1 MESNRIKHHQIHH
14 NLFLSL
20 GAQSL
25 SLTVSIVL
33 GLVVPK
39 AIPQLQYAY
48 WQTYILYAG
57 YVGILHFGL
66 LDGIV
71 LRYSQ
76 YDYEELDF
84 PRVKSQFQFLLLINT
99 VCAFILLILANYLWY
114 GVDQTIAYL
123 VAFSIIVK
131 NINTYTSFIFQITN
145 RIKYYASLS
154 ILHRGI
160 YLAIILGLLF
170 CKTTYFVGFCL
181 ADIAAD
187 ILGVLLMMR
196 YNKGLY
202 FGKAIPFVD
211 TLSEAW
217 INTSSGILLMAAN
230 WSAML
235 LVGSA
240 KMVVQWHWDDITFAK
255 ISFGFSLS
263 SLFLVFVGAISVV
276 LFPTLKRLNTE
287 ALPNLYVKIRQNVSI
302 LLFVLMLGYF
312 PGGYILKW
320 WLPKYAD
327 SIVYLGILLPLIIFS
342 SKVSLLTNNYL
353 KAYREEKKMFAINF
367 FSIIVAFL
375 AYLLCAYIFNS
386 LTVLLIVIVGM
397 IMMRSVLS
405 EVIVGKL
412 IKRRFAGEFIQEA
425 LMAVAFIICAR
436 CFSLLAGFAIYA
448 VCVVIYLYWHQ
459 KDLKPFANLLL
470 KLAPI
475 QLQK

>member
-1 MESNRIKHHQIHH
+1 MSLNFSTHQIRN
-14 NLFLSL
+14 NLFYSV
-20 GAQSL
+20 GAQAL
-25 SLTVSIVL
+25 SLTASIVL

-48 WQTYILYAG
+48 WQTYLLYAS

-76 YDYEELDF
+76 YDYEELEL
-84 PRVKSQFQFLLLINT
+84 PRVKSQFQFLLLINSL
-99 VCAFILLILANYLWY
+99 CAFLLLILANHLWH
-114 GVDQTIAYL
+114 GVDQTIAIL

-131 NINTYTSFIFQITN
+131 NVHTYTSFIFQITN
-145 RIKYYASLS
+145 RIKYYASLT

-170 CKTTYFVGFCL
+170 CKSTYFVGFCL
-181 ADIAAD
+181 ADIGAD

-202 FGKAIPFVD
+202 IGKAIPFLD

-217 INTSSGILLMAAN
+217 VNTSSGILLMAAN

-240 KMVVQWHWDDITFAK
+240 KMVVQWHWDAITFGK

-263 SLFLVFVGAISVV
+263 GLFLTFVGAISVV

-287 ALPNLYVKIRQNVSI
+287 ALPNLYVKIRQSVSI
-302 LLFVLMLGYF
+302 MLFVLMLGYF
-312 PGGYILKW
+312 PGGYILQW

-327 SIVYLGILLPLIIFS
+327 SIVYLGILLPLVIFS

-367 FSIIVAFL
+367 FSIVVAFL
-375 AYLLCAYIFNS
+375 AYLACAYVWHS
-386 LTVLLIVIVGM
+386 LTALLVVIVLM

-412 IKRRFAGEFIQEA
+412 IKRKFTGEFIQEFVMSV
-425 LMAVAFIICAR
+425 LFIICAR
-436 CFSLLAGFAIYA
+436 YFSLWVGFGIYA
-448 VCVVIYLYWHQ
+448 MLVTIYLFWHRN
-459 KDLKPFANLLL
+459 DLKLFKNTLFKFVPVRFHN
-470 KLAPI
+470 
-475 QLQK
+475 

>member
-1 MESNRIKHHQIHH
+1 MFFSVGAQA
-14 NLFLSL
+14 LSL
-20 GAQSL
+20 
-25 SLTVSIVL
+25 SIGMIL
-33 GLVVPK
+33 GFVVPK
-39 AIPQLQYAY
+39 MIPQLQYAY
-48 WQTYILYAG
+48 WQVYVLYVA
-57 YVGILHFGL
+57 YTGIFNFGL

-84 PRVKSQFQFLLLINT
+84 ARVKSQFQFLVFITSCVTLLTIVWANLFLRG
-99 VCAFILLILANYLWY
+99 VNQFI
-114 GVDQTIAYL
+114 VYL
-123 VAFSIIVK
+123 VAISIVIK
-131 NINTYTSFIFQITN
+131 NIYGYTLFIFQITN
-145 RIKYYASLS
+145 RIKYYASLT

-170 CKTTYFVGFCL
+170 CKSTYFVGFCL
-181 ADIAAD
+181 ADIGAD

-202 FGKAIPFVD
+202 IGKAIPFLD

-217 INTSSGILLMAAN
+217 VNTSSGILLMAAN

-240 KMVVQWHWDDITFAK
+240 KMVVQWHWDAITFGK

-263 SLFLVFVGAISVV
+263 GLFLTFVGAISVV

-287 ALPNLYVKIRQNVSI
+287 ALPNLYVKIRQSVSI
-302 LLFVLMLGYF
+302 MLFVLMLGYF
-312 PGGYILKW
+312 PGGYILQW

-327 SIVYLGILLPLIIFS
+327 SIVYLGILLPLVIFS

-367 FSIIVAFL
+367 FSIVVAFL
-375 AYLLCAYIFNS
+375 AYLACAYVWHS
-386 LTVLLIVIVGM
+386 LTALLVVIVLM

-412 IKRRFAGEFIQEA
+412 IKRKFTEEFIQEFVMSV
-425 LMAVAFIICAR
+425 LFIICAR
-436 CFSLLAGFAIYA
+436 YFSLWVGFGIYA
-448 VCVVIYLYWHQ
+448 MLVTIYLFWHRN
-459 KDLKPFANLLL
+459 DLKLFKNTLFKFVPVRFHN
-470 KLAPI
+470 
-475 QLQK
+475 